1 MAGTV
6 SHQRPTVVT
15 PQATL
20 TNGQPRRHV
29 RPSVQLERHRAEVR
43 AIVARHR
50 GANARVF
57 GSVLRGTDTE
67 ASDLDLLVDQ
77 APGQRMTLFDL
88 SAIFCGI
95 EDLLQIPVD
104 VQTTGGMPESV
115 RERIEQEA
123 KPV

>member
-6 SHQRPTVVT
+6 SHQRPTVAASRT
-15 PQATL
+15 IL
-20 TNGQPRRHV
+20 TNGQPRRQV
-29 RPSVQLERHRAEVR
+29 RPSVQLDLHRTEIR

-67 ASDLDLLVDQ
+67 TSDLDLLVDQ

-88 SAIFCGI
+88 SAIFCEI
-95 EDLLQIPVD
+95 EDLLQIPID

-123 KPV
+123 QLV

>member
-1 MAGTV
+1 MAESVLHQRSTV
-6 SHQRPTVVT
+6 ST
-15 PQATL
+15 PRATL
-20 TNGQPRRHV
+20 TSGQPRQHV
-29 RPSVQLERHRAEVR
+29 RPSVQLERHRAEIR

-57 GSVLRGTDTE
+57 GSVLHGTDTE
-67 ASDLDLLVDQ
+67 DSDLDLLVDQ

-88 SAIFCGI
+88 SAISCEI

-115 RERIEQEA
+115 RERIEREA
-123 KPV
+123 QPV